1 MEISGKVAVVT
12 GGGSGIGR
20 ATARR
25 LAREGAKVL
34 VADLDAEGGRET
46 VRLIQEAGGQAA
58 FLQVDVTRE
67 EDVRRMVRRAE
78 ETYGGLDI
86 LHNNAGI
93 TTGWPRFPEAEPAR
107 WGRVLDVNLRAVIL
121 GTQVAV
127 EAMRRRGGGVIVNTA
142 SIAGLQ
148 PFPPDPVYTATKHGV
163 VGFTRALAPLK
174 EEAGIRVNCVCPGV
188 VDTPLVTRTRDQVPP
203 ELRAPARAFQLE
215 MLSPDDIADAVVELI
230 TNEGLAGA
238 ALRVPN
244 NGPRELV

>member
-1 MEISGKVAVVT
+1 MEIGGKVAVVT

-25 LAREGAKVL
+25 LAREGAKVV
-34 VADLDAEGGRET
+34 VADVDAEGGRET
-46 VRLIQEAGGQAA
+46 VRLIREAGGEATFVQA
-58 FLQVDVTRE
+58 DVTRP
-67 EDVRRMVRRAE
+67 EDVQAAIRAAE

-93 TTGWPRFPEAEPAR
+93 TTGWPRFPEADAAR
-107 WGRVLDVNLRAVIL
+107 WGRVVDVNLRAVIL
-121 GTQVAV
+121 GTQLAV

-148 PFPPDPVYTATKHGV
+148 PFPPDPVYTATKYGV

-188 VDTPLVTRTRDQVPP
+188 VDTPLVTRTRDQVPA
-203 ELRAPARAFQLE
+203 ELRTQARTLQIP

-230 TNEGLAGA
+230 RNEELAGA

-244 NGPRELV
+244 GGPRELV